1 MESFNCHANESEKQG
16 RMSVLTFILLEKGEF
31 IYTDRVSIMT
41 CIAVALTRRLLY
53 AFAGLKWILPQL
65 FS

>member
-16 RMSVLTFILLEKGEF
+16 PNVCAFSRLLEKGEF
-31 IYTDRVSIMT
+31 IYTDRVSTMT

-53 AFAGLKWILPQL
+53 AFAGLK
-65 FS
+65 